1 MLNNYIS
8 RIGASVRRVGHA
20 LSSIDDFADKY
31 LFDPLGEGLTP
42 KPYTLYP
49 ILYTLYPI
57 PFDPLG
63 GGLNLNPN
71 PET

>member
-49 ILYTLYPI
+49 IPYTLYPI
-57 PFDPLG
+57 PYTLRSTRRRVEPK
-63 GGLNLNPN
+63 P
-71 PET
+71 